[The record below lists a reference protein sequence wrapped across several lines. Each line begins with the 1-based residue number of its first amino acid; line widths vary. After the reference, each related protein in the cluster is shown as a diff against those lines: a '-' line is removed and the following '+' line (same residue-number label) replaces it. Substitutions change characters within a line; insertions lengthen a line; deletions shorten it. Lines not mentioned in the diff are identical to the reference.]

1 MKNKYILVL
10 ITLFSLSFGCAMGQ
24 SQHEINKLD
33 KEVELALDSSAKHM
47 VLFILTQKEDEYNTA
62 MSKISNAET
71 LNNGLIEK
79 AKGEKG
85 VAGKIENEIIEDRKE
100 EIESYKDQSIKS
112 TVMDEKPA
120 DRKIKVKFK
129 GQSYTIGTKS
139 KKLYD
144 LFSSYLPKN

>member
-10 ITLFSLSFGCAMGQ
+10 ITLFSLTFSFAMGQ
-24 SQHEINKLD
+24 TAHEINKLD
-33 KEVELALDSSAKHM
+33 KQVELALDSSAKHM
-47 VLFILTQKEDEYNTA
+47 VLFILTQNEAEYTTA
-62 MSKISNAET
+62 MTKVTDAET
-71 LNNGLIEK
+71 MNNNLIEK

-120 DRKIKVKFK
+120 DRKIKLKFK
-129 GQSYTIGTKS
+129 GQSYTIGSKS